1 MAELQAK
8 FPGQLETELL
18 RGDRGAFEVT
28 LDGELIYSKLQTHTF
43 PRYGEV
49 PALVVDRL

>member
-8 FPGQLETELL
+8 FPGEIEAEL
-18 RGDRGAFEVT
+18 REGDRGAFEVT

-43 PRYGEV
+43 PRYAEI
-49 PALVVDRL
+49 PALIRDRT